1 VQKVATELEEVP
13 CLKELDRLRS
23 AADIRRRAMDAWLGE
38 GCEGHTEQQEKID
51 AISAQTRSC
60 PILYGFDKIKLQ
72 HILESDIESLG
83 YGAELPSEID
93 DDCTALNQQF
103 VLIKELVRVS
113 LKASMR
119 LHQGYKDELRAKEA
133 QAQKDL
139 VADSKK
145 QKGLVAK
152 YVLEAA
158 AAAKSAAN
166 KGIGG
171 NPQAAAAAALPV
183 GSRSKRAGAAAL
195 GDIDFETL
203 GHHSIV
209 HHNVDDITEQT
220 LANLNHPFFIRSDSA
235 KAKAL
240 VSLSHCSS
248 FKLAFLAFQSTFGG
262 RDNQKSGTKVKTRAA
277 FALPSGDE
285 VRELIFKS
293 LGAIQDK
300 FGEQTPVFDSEV
312 GENAFK
318 SATQSMLFGFMPNMT
333 HESPEV
339 RQMACLKLQLQ
350 GERME

>member
-1 VQKVATELEEVP
+1 M
-13 CLKELDRLRS
+13 KELDRLRS

-38 GCEGHTEQQEKID
+38 DSEGHTEQQEKID
-51 AISAQTRSC
+51 AISRQTRSC
-60 PILYGFDKIKLQ
+60 PILYGFEKIKLQ
-72 HILESDIESLG
+72 HILESDVESLG
-83 YGAELPSEID
+83 SGAELSSELD
-93 DDCTALNQQF
+93 DDFTAINQQF

-119 LHQGYKDELRAKEA
+119 LHQGYKDELRAIESKN
-133 QAQKDL
+133 QKDL
-139 VADSKK
+139 VNDTKK
-145 QKGLVAK
+145 RKELEQK

-158 AAAKSAAN
+158 AASKSAAN
-166 KGIGG
+166 KGIGS
-171 NPQAAAAAALPV
+171 NPQAAAAAALPL
-183 GSRSKRAGAAAL
+183 GSRSKRAGAAAM
-195 GDIDFETL
+195 GDIDFQAL
-203 GHHSIV
+203 GHTPIV

-220 LANLNHPFFIRSDSA
+220 VANLNHPFLIRSDSS

-240 VSLSHCSS
+240 VSLAHCSS
-248 FKLAFLAFQSTFGG
+248 FKLAYLAFQSTFGG

-312 GENAFK
+312 GEIAFK
-318 SATQSMLFGFMPNMT
+318 SATQTMLFGFMQNMT

-350 GERME
+350 GERMDSPQPPFSKFC